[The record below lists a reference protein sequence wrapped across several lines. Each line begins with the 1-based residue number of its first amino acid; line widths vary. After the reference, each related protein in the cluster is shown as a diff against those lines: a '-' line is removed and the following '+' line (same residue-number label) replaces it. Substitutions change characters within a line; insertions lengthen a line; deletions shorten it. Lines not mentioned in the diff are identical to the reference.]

1 MYPPTGSH
9 QSGKLRLLYEANPI
23 AMIAEQAGGVAL
35 DGQSRILDIKPTEV
49 HQRTPM
55 VVGSQHEMELYR
67 TYLDG
72 SDVCAPESLNQM
84 NPDSTPTH
92 QH

>member
-1 MYPPTGSH
+1 MYPPTAS
-9 QSGKLRLLYEANPI
+9 QPSGKLRLLYEANPI

-35 DGQSRILDIKPTEV
+35 DGTSRILDIEPDMV

-67 TYLDG
+67 KYLNDAEKSG
-72 SDVCAPESLNQM
+72 
-84 NPDSTPTH
+84 
-92 QH
+92 